1 MPYIPHTCSDVG
13 LMLEAIGVDEIETLF
28 DEIPSELSEDRSKS
42 LSPGL
47 SELEMMLKMQER
59 ASRDDGNVCFIGA
72 GCYDHHIPAA
82 VWDIASRGEF
92 MLSLIHI

>member
-13 LMLEAIGVDEIETLF
+13 LMLEASGVDEIETLF

-59 ASRDDGNVCFIGA
+59 ASRDEGNACFIGA
-72 GCYDHHIPAA
+72 GCYDHH
-82 VWDIASRGEF
+82 
-92 MLSLIHI
+92 LSLIHISEPTRPY